1 MLRLEALLNMNDKS
15 FNEDITIIN
24 LYLPNSMLSKYI
36 IYKLTD
42 LQWEIVKFII
52 TIGDFNTKLWV

>member
-24 LYLPNSMLSKYI
+24 LYLPNSM
-36 IYKLTD
+36 
-42 LQWEIVKFII
+42 Q
-52 TIGDFNTKLWV
+52 